1 MLIRTLEQRHP
12 RYDAPRLTR
21 WEALY
26 EGGAAWEAIKSEML
40 PKRPAEQEEVYTF
53 RMAQATYVNHVGP
66 ICDVIAGWLF
76 ADAPTVDGI
85 PAGWTDDVDRTGTGM
100 ADWWRQRLVRALVGR
115 RAYAWVN
122 LPEVALPEGATLA
135 DQDAAGGR
143 DAYMVGLDADEV
155 INWTY
160 APDGALSAIMIRREA
175 TEQADLL
182 SPQRRVIRWI
192 LVDAVAIRR
201 WEWRPTE
208 NGPTVPK
215 PEESATELPAVAH
228 GFGRIPVVVI
238 DLSPGLHALGKLD
251 HAATRLTRDEDALG
265 WGLGCNMHPLLHLAT
280 DDPKAPPVLG
290 AGFFFAT
297 GAADKLAMIESSGAG
312 FDAMAA
318 RVQSDMEGLYRIVQ
332 QMAQSANAESSKAS
346 TSGSSKAMDWQALE
360 IMLRSYAAVV
370 LTAIRQAL
378 EICNVAWR
386 LPEEGIIVTGLGS
399 WSSEDLAEN
408 LANMLLASPLVKSE
422 TFQREIAKRTVG
434 AILDDAEAGLIDK
447 INAEIDAANY
457 TIVEVL
463 PPMPKSD
470 VKPDQNDDATEA

>member
-1 MLIRTLEQRHP
+1 MKIAVLDQRHP
-12 RYDAPRLTR
+12 AYDAARLAR

-26 EGGAAWEAIKSEML
+26 EGGAAWEARISEFL
-40 PKRPAEQEEVYTF
+40 PKRPAEQKELYEF
-53 RMAQATYVNHVGP
+53 RKAQATYVNHVGP

-85 PAGWTDDVDRTGTGM
+85 PKGWVDDVDRTGAGL
-100 ADWWRQRLVRALVGR
+100 ADWWRQRLVRALVQR

-122 LPEVALPEGATLA
+122 LPAVALPEAATLA

-143 DAYMVGLDADEV
+143 NAYLVGLDADEV
-155 INWTY
+155 INWTVD
-160 APDGALSAIMIRREA
+160 AAGALSAIMIRRTA
-175 TEQADLL
+175 MEQADLL
-182 SPQRRVIRWI
+182 APQRCVIRWI
-192 LVDAVAIRR
+192 LIDAVSIRK
-201 WEWRPTE
+201 WEWRPQE
-208 NGPTVPK
+208 GGPASPK
-215 PEESATELPAVAH
+215 PEEEAAEVGNLTH

-238 DLSPGLHALGKLD
+238 DLSPGLHVLGKLD

-280 DDPKAPPVLG
+280 DDPKSPPVLG

-297 GAADKLAMIESSGAG
+297 GSADKLAMIESSGAG
-312 FDAMAA
+312 FSAMAA

-370 LTAIRQAL
+370 LTAIRQTL

-386 LPEEGIIVTGLGS
+386 LPEEGILVTGLGS
-399 WSSEDLAEN
+399 WSDEDLAEK
-408 LANMLLASPLVKSE
+408 LANMLIASPLVKSE

-434 AILDDAEAGLIDK
+434 ALLDDAEAELLDK
-447 INAEIDAANY
+447 INREIDAADY
-457 TIVEVL
+457 TTPEVL
-463 PPMPKSD
+463 PPMPK
-470 VKPDQNDDATEA
+470 PDPNAV